1 MQCQPQFAAVSSVDF
16 AHNTHSIIQNTGM
29 FALEGLR
36 ELIATT
42 PTLWLAW
49 GGLALGML
57 FGWAVQ
63 VSNFCVM
70 GAISDAMSFGDYRR
84 LRAWLLATAVAIG
97 GAQTLAYAGVVDL
110 QMSMYLGGRLNWFGH
125 LSGGVIFGIGMVYA
139 GGCTSRNLVRLGG
152 GDLRALVVLMVVGIS
167 AYVTIS
173 GVLAVPRVW
182 LEEHTAIALSAGSQS
197 LAVLLAQ
204 AASLPRP
211 VATAAVTSGLVAAL
225 LLMCFYDAD
234 FRRSPWTVFGGLA
247 IGLCVA
253 GGWALTGLAHDEFA
267 AQILNPV
274 SISFVRPSGDTLD
287 YLQRYTAAKIPGF
300 GVTTVFGVI
309 AGALIGNLFAGK
321 FKWTGFADSADT
333 VRNLAGGALMGI
345 GGVTALGCTIGQGVS
360 GVSTLALGSLMTLVA
375 ITIGGML
382 GMRLLERSQAA

>member
-253 GGWALTGLAHDEFA
+253 GGC
-267 AQILNPV
+267 
-274 SISFVRPSGDTLD
+274 
-287 YLQRYTAAKIPGF
+287 KIPGF